1 MDFPTFSKELHRVV
15 TQDPQLDNL
24 PLETI
29 LDAIPRVDE
38 LADLPS
44 GAAVLV
50 RADLDVPVEGGKV
63 TDMSRIE
70 ADTQTIK
77 YCYERG
83 WKTIMLGHIGRDKN
97 NSLAPVRD
105 AMSAHLGLPIELM
118 EDWLD
123 EGKGCLTD
131 EFVEKVKQAP
141 EGHIFML
148 ENTRKYSV
156 EQALWKVDEDNFGDV
171 SGRMYAIAA
180 DIRDRLTPVE
190 INEAMAASNVDFS
203 SSAIPLLM
211 SRTGMGFYITEEMK
225 TYIKGARKSNFVVF
239 SGLKINKLDD
249 LEGIVD
255 RGGLIRIITAGSLA
269 MALLKGRAQLD
280 GRDFFIGL
288 AETDPS
294 QKAYIEPGRI
304 EQAKRIVQKCDG
316 QGIDLV
322 LPVDFVLDDGQ
333 VGKAVPEGHAQ
344 MDIGPET
351 IALFARKVRD
361 YIEASKAAPEP
372 YAMFYN
378 GVFGKFEDP
387 RFEEGTKSFISL
399 LKEMT
404 AAGVS
409 TYVGGGEGRAALLK
423 YGSLEDATH
432 AFTSGGTVLKSLT
445 NKHIAFLK
453 AMYIQNTVGR
463 EAKGETR

>member
-1 MDFPTFSKELHRVV
+1 MDFPNFNKDLHRVV
-15 TQDPQLDNL
+15 MQDPELDNL

-38 LADLPS
+38 LTDLPS
-44 GAAVLV
+44 GATVLV
-50 RADLDVPVEGGKV
+50 RADLDMPVKDGKV
-63 TDMSRIE
+63 ADMSRIE
-70 ADTQTIK
+70 ADSETIK
-77 YCYERG
+77 YCNERG
-83 WKTIMLGHIGRDKN
+83 WKTVLFGHIGRDKD
-97 NSLAPVRD
+97 NSLAPVRE
-105 AMSAHLGLPIELM
+105 AMSAHVGLHIDLI

-123 EGKGCLTD
+123 EGKGRLAD
-131 EFVEKVKQAP
+131 EFVEKVERA
-141 EGHIFML
+141 EAGSIFML
-148 ENTRKYSV
+148 QNTRKYSI
-156 EQALWKVDEDNFGDV
+156 EQALWEIGEKDFRGISE
-171 SGRMYAIAA
+171 RMHAA
-180 DIRDRLTPVE
+180 GSDIRERLTSIE

-203 SSAIPLLM
+203 SSALPLLM
-211 SRTGMGFYITEEMK
+211 SRTAMGFYITEEMK
-225 TYIKGARKSNFVVF
+225 TFIKGARRSNFVVF

-269 MALLKGRAQLD
+269 MALLKARAQLD

-294 QKAYIEPGRI
+294 QKAHIEPSRI
-304 EQAKRIVQKCDG
+304 EQAKGIVEKCDE

-322 LPVDFVLDDGQ
+322 LPLDFVLDDGQ
-333 VGKAVPEGHAQ
+333 VSKVIPEGHAQ

-351 IALFARKVRD
+351 RALFAQKVRD
-361 YIEASKAAPEP
+361 YIEAGKNAPEP

-378 GVFGKFEDP
+378 GVFGKFEDA

-404 AAGVS
+404 EAGVL
-409 TYVGGGEGRAALLK
+409 TYVGGGEGSLALHK
-423 YGSLEDATH
+423 YGSPEDVTH
-432 AFTSGGTVLKSLT
+432 VFTSGGTVLKSLT

-453 AMYIQNTVGR
+453 AMYIQNTGEGEAKR
-463 EAKGETR
+463 EAR